1 MQFPLQTVYND
12 LRKVL
17 AVHLMG
23 AVVTDVSQRLIR
35 LVDDRRTLIRP
46 HRRDRFAHVRDHSR
60 ICDND
65 LITLVTS
72 QILKLREHFFRCP
85 QEQRSL
91 LIRILKSHSGHQDL
105 PIDRVIRIHKM
116 HIAGSADRLIKLFTE
131 GHDLPVDVHQVI
143 HRPHRALL
151 ISQHKHVVSERLDL
165 QIVIKLHEL
174 RKLRIR
180 HTAQDRLV

>member
-1 MQFPLQTVYND
+1 
-12 LRKVL
+12 
-17 AVHLMG
+17 
-23 AVVTDVSQRLIR
+23 
-35 LVDDRRTLIRP
+35 
-46 HRRDRFAHVRDHSR
+46 
-60 ICDND
+60 
-65 LITLVTS
+65 
-72 QILKLREHFFRCP
+72 
-85 QEQRSL
+85 
-91 LIRILKSHSGHQDL
+91 
-105 PIDRVIRIHKM
+105 M
-116 HIAGSADRLIKLFTE
+116 HIAGSADRLIKLLTE